1 MERRLAVRPP
11 FLLLVEIFLL
21 KTTITAAVLTRFDNL
36 NSCLYTTFACFFVY
50 RDVPHVLTTSFNLLL
65 LPEAYVRNSMITLM
79 RHCLIIWLI
88 TFTWAAVADN
98 RIEQLMQIVSQDRKD
113 ARQVDAMNE
122 LAENVAS
129 TEVEKALDYARKA
142 EKLARQIGYV
152 QGQAKALEVLGTIH
166 AFQQQKHDDAAEYFT
181 DAYKIYYRAYQEGK
195 LNKSVL
201 YDFITKKI
209 IPAYQLITGKEE
221 DLPRRA
227 RRAVKIYKTLQGEFT
242 PVLAEIAAL
251 REQEI
256 RKRDSK
262 LDSAKNALDSKKNEL
277 LSKEEELRRKE
288 AEIQNKNQQL
298 NSNKQ
303 RQFQLARL
311 NVKLGDSLRRSSDSL
326 KTTMDSLA
334 QMAAHLKV
342 TTETLMLHE
351 IRLQQA
357 AVKALEEENRNLLLQ
372 EEKKKQQ
379 RIIYLSLAALGAAAI
394 IGFLIFQN
402 YRSQKKLNAEL
413 TIQRNELAQK
423 NIEIEMQK
431 EEILTQNQNIMQ
443 QNAQIEAQRD
453 KIHAKNQQII
463 AGLNYASRIQS
474 FMLPSIEHIQQFIP
488 EFFVFYKPRDVV
500 SGDFYWFG
508 KVGEGAAT
516 QLIVAAADCTGHGVP
531 GGFMS
536 MIGNKLLDEIVY
548 IRNIHSPEQILNE
561 LHKGIIK
568 SLRQNETRNNDG
580 MDIAICVVHPAK
592 QKVTLASAK
601 NPVIYIQNE
610 SLCEIKGDKLPI
622 GGVVTEQRDYTLHE
636 IDISQPTMIYMF
648 SDGLQDQFGGP
659 EGKKFML
666 RNLRNKLAAICDKR
680 IEEQREA
687 IVQTMKKWMEGYGTV
702 HKQLDDMMLLGFRVG
717 GAPTATA

>member
-1 MERRLAVRPP
+1 
-11 FLLLVEIFLL
+11 
-21 KTTITAAVLTRFDNL
+21 
-36 NSCLYTTFACFFVY
+36 
-50 RDVPHVLTTSFNLLL
+50 
-65 LPEAYVRNSMITLM
+65 MITLI
-79 RHCLIIWLI
+79 RYFFIVWLI
-88 TFTWAAVADN
+88 TFTWAAVADD
-98 RIEQLMQIVSQDRKD
+98 RIDQLIQIVSQDRKD

-122 LAENVAS
+122 LAETLAS
-129 TEVEKALDYARKA
+129 TEVEKALDHARKA

-181 DAYKIYYRAYQEGK
+181 DAYNIYYKAYQAGR
-195 LNKSVL
+195 LNKTVL

-227 RRAVKIYKTLQGEFT
+227 KRAIKIYKTLQGEFT

-262 LDSAKNALDSKKNEL
+262 LDSAKNELDSKKSEL
-277 LSKEEELRRKE
+277 LSKEEELKRKE
-288 AEIQNKNQQL
+288 AEIQNKNKQL
-298 NSNKQ
+298 SSNKQ
-303 RQFQLARL
+303 QQFQLTRL

-326 KTTMDSLA
+326 KATMDSLS

-357 AVKALEEENRNLLLQ
+357 AVKALEEKNRNLLL
-372 EEKKKQQ
+372 ENEKKQQQ
-379 RIIYLSLAALGAAAI
+379 RIIYFSLATLCAVVL

-413 TIQRNELAQK
+413 TIQRNELVKK

-474 FMLPSIEHIQQFIP
+474 FMLPSIEYIRQFIP

-508 KVGEGAAT
+508 KIGEGANSK
-516 QLIVAAADCTGHGVP
+516 LILAAADCTGHGVP

-536 MIGNKLLDEIVY
+536 MIGNKLLDQIVY
-548 IRNIHSPEQILNE
+548 IRGIHSPEQILNE
-561 LHKGIIK
+561 LHKGIIQ

-580 MDIAICVVHPAK
+580 MDIAICVIQPEQ
-592 QKVTLASAK
+592 QKLHFASAK
-601 NPVIYIQNE
+601 NPIIYIQNE

-636 IDISQPTMIYMF
+636 IDISMPTMIYLF
-648 SDGLQDQFGGP
+648 SDGIQDQFGGP
-659 EGKKFML
+659 EGKKFMI
-666 RNLRNKLAAICDKR
+666 RNLRNKLAAICDKP
-680 IEEQREA
+680 INEQQDA
-687 IVQTMKKWMEGYGTV
+687 ISSTMKKWMEGYGTT

-717 GAPTATA
+717 LTSTATA

>member
-1 MERRLAVRPP
+1 MRY
-11 FLLLVEIFLL
+11 FLIVW
-21 KTTITAAVLTRFDNL
+21 
-36 NSCLYTTFACFFVY
+36 
-50 RDVPHVLTTSFNLLL
+50 
-65 LPEAYVRNSMITLM
+65 LM
-79 RHCLIIWLI
+79 
-88 TFTWAAVADN
+88 TVTWAAFADN

-122 LAENVAS
+122 LAENLAP
-129 TEVEKALDYARKA
+129 TEVEKALDQARKA

-152 QGQAKALEVLGTIH
+152 QGQAKALETLGAIH

-181 DAYKIYYRAYQEGK
+181 DAYNIYYKAYQAGR
-195 LNKSVL
+195 LNKIVL

-221 DLPRRA
+221 ELSRRA
-227 RRAVKIYKTLQGEFT
+227 KRAVKIYKTLQGEFT
-242 PVLAEIAAL
+242 PVLAEIAAA

-262 LDSAKNALDSKKNEL
+262 LDSAKNALDSKKSEL
-277 LSKEEELRRKE
+277 LSKEEELKRKE
-288 AEIQNKNQQL
+288 AEIQNKNKQL
-298 NSNKQ
+298 SSNKQ
-303 RQFQLARL
+303 QQFQLTRM

-326 KTTMDSLA
+326 KTTMDSLS

-357 AVKALEEENRNLLLQ
+357 AVKALEEKNRNLLL
-372 EEKKKQQ
+372 EDEKKQQQ
-379 RIIYLSLAALGAAAI
+379 RIIYLSMVALGAAAL

-402 YRSQKKLNAEL
+402 YRSQKKLNTEL

-423 NIEIEMQK
+423 NVEIEMQK

-474 FMLPSIEHIQQFIP
+474 FMLPSIEHIRQSIP
-488 EFFVFYKPRDVV
+488 EFFAFYKPRDVV

-508 KVGEGAAT
+508 KIGEGANE
-516 QLIVAAADCTGHGVP
+516 QLILAAADCTGHGVP

-548 IRNIHSPEQILNE
+548 IRNIYSPEQILNE
-561 LHKGIIK
+561 LHKGIIQ

-580 MDIAICVVHPAK
+580 MDISICVIHPTQ
-592 QKVTLASAK
+592 QKMHFASAK

-636 IDISQPTMIYMF
+636 INISQPTMIYMF

-666 RNLRNKLAAICDKR
+666 RNLRNKLATICDKPMS
-680 IEEQREA
+680 EQQDA
-687 IVQTMKKWMEGYGTV
+687 IGSTMKKWMEGYGTV
-702 HKQLDDMMLLGFRVG
+702 HKQLDDMMLLGFRIG
-717 GAPTATA
+717 NTSTATA